1 MYVHVKQLY
10 MHLYMYMYIYIRI
23 YTHIF
28 TVRAPHNDNPTFS
41 KGSFCI

>member
-23 YTHIF
+23 YKRLTYVCACEAAI
-28 TVRAPHNDNPTFS
+28 
-41 KGSFCI
+41 